1 MARRSA
7 HQRTED
13 ERRLPGAAPLPRTR
27 LSAANDNVPPLS
39 FTLRRLIPWL
49 LPVALIASLGWHLL
63 P

>member
-7 HQRTED
+7 HQRTEE

-27 LSAANDNVPPLS
+27 LVAANDNVPPLS
-39 FTLRRLIPWL
+39 FTLRRVIPWL
-49 LPVALIASLGWHLL
+49 LLAALTASLGWHLL